1 MKLIELF
8 TPFAGAW
15 TGNNRLWMMP
25 DSAAEESAATATI
38 SFSGQGKF
46 AELRYTWATEGDPE
60 DGLIVLRELRGG
72 VQAVWGDSWHTPD
85 GFYLWNGNLQDGMV
99 SDRAGLQ
106 TERGALTGGLI
117 SIRGSYPAPT
127 GPDWG
132 WRIELDLRQGDR
144 LQMRMVNI
152 TPDGQE
158 MLAVQAVYT
167 R

>member
-1 MKLIELF
+1 MSLIELL

-15 TGNNRLWMMP
+15 TGSNRLWMMP
-25 DSAAEESAATATI
+25 GTDPEESAGTATL

-60 DGLIVLRELRGG
+60 DGFIVLRELRGG

-85 GFYLWNGNLQDGMV
+85 GFYLWNGEVVG
-99 SDRAGLQ
+99 SDRAGLP
-106 TERGALTGGLI
+106 TERGPQTGGLI
-117 SIRGSYPAPT
+117 IVRGNYPAPT

-132 WRIELDLRQGDR
+132 WRIELDLRLAGQ

-152 TPDGQE
+152 TPDGEE
-158 MLAVQAVYT
+158 MLAVQAVYS
-167 R
+167 RA

>member
-15 TGNNRLWMMP
+15 TGSNRLWMMP
-25 DSAAEESAATATI
+25 DSEAEESAGTATI

-46 AELRYTWATEGDPE
+46 VELRYTWATEGDPE
-60 DGLIVLRELRGG
+60 DGLILLRELRGG

-99 SDRAGLQ
+99 VV
-106 TERGALTGGLI
+106 
-117 SIRGSYPAPT
+117 RGSYPAPT

-132 WRIELDLRQGDR
+132 WRIELDLRLAGQ

-158 MLAVQAVYT
+158 MLAVQAVYS
-167 R
+167 RSSIR

>member
-15 TGNNRLWMMP
+15 AGNNRLWMMP

-60 DGLIVLRELRGG
+60 DGLILLRGG

-99 SDRAGLQ
+99 VV
-106 TERGALTGGLI
+106 
-117 SIRGSYPAPT
+117 RGSYPAPT

>member
-1 MKLIELF
+1 MKLTEMLA
-8 TPFAGAW
+8 PFAGAW
-15 TGNNRLWMMP
+15 TGSNRLWTMP
-25 DSAAEESAATATI
+25 GEEAEESAATATV

-46 AELRYTWATEGDPE
+46 VELRYTWATDGDPE

-85 GFYLWNGNLQDGMV
+85 GFYLWNGEIVG

-106 TERGALTGGLI
+106 TERDALTGGLV

-132 WRIELDLRQGDR
+132 WRIELDLRQNDR

-152 TPDGQE
+152 TPDDQE
-158 MLAVQAVYT
+158 MLAVQAVYS

>member
-15 TGNNRLWMMP
+15 TGSNRLWMMP
-25 DSAAEESAATATI
+25 GEEAEESAGTATV

-60 DGLIVLRELRGG
+60 DGLILLRELRGG

-85 GFYLWNGNLQDGMV
+85 GFYLWNGEVLDGIIV
-99 SDRAGLQ
+99 V
-106 TERGALTGGLI
+106 
-117 SIRGSYPAPT
+117 RGSYPAPT

-132 WRIELDLRQGDR
+132 WRIELDLRLADQ

-158 MLAVQAVYT
+158 MLAVQAVYA